1 MAPIDKLT
9 VNQKRIFGYLAE
21 RMMNIWL
28 LKNNLRLKELPIME
42 NLNQPNQLEQSRGND
57 DETQISVVDLG
68 SGSDRASV
76 S

>member
-1 MAPIDKLT
+1 PLDKLT
-9 VNQKRIFGYLAE
+9 VSQKRIFGYLAE